1 MSDPRRQLPSVDR
14 LTRDLAARLPDVAE
28 WAIREA
34 ARQAVAEARTAVE
47 AGGAPGDIA
56 ATARAIARR
65 LARPRPARVVNA
77 TGVVLHTNLGRAALA
92 PGAATAAAEA
102 GAHYSDLELDLETGA
117 RGQRL
122 SGIDT
127 LLRVLSGAP
136 AGMAVNNNAGAL
148 LLALGTLARGREVV
162 VSRGELVEI
171 GGSFRVPDIMEQ
183 AGVTLREVGTTNRT
197 HARDYEA
204 AIGPGTGVLLKVH
217 RSNFEQR
224 GFVAEVP
231 LAELAAIGLKHGV
244 PVIEDLGSGTLVDLR
259 PHGLPDDTYAPAR
272 LREGV
277 DVVCFSG
284 DKLLGGPQAG
294 LLLGSE
300 ARIAELRANPMAR
313 ALRMDKLSLAALD
326 FTLRAMAEGRGD
338 EIPTLHMLREPLERV
353 EARARAL
360 ATRLAKIVSAT
371 ATVSLAETKAPVGGG
386 SVPGFE
392 LPSFAVALTFPGLG
406 AQPAAAALREA
417 PVPVLARV
425 EDARVLIDVRTLLPG
440 DEVAIEVA
448 IAGVER
454 TGGTR
459 GAVSDDTHLV
469 AD

>member
-1 MSDPRRQLPSVDR
+1 MSDPRRQLPSIDR
-14 LTRDLAARLPDVAE
+14 LTRDLGARLPDVAE

-34 ARQAVAEARTAVE
+34 SRQAVASARAKVE
-47 AGGAPGDIA
+47 AGDLPGDIA
-56 ATARAIARR
+56 ARAALIAQQ
-65 LARPRPARVVNA
+65 LARPRPTRVVNA

-102 GAHYSDLELDLETGA
+102 AAHYSDLELDLETGA

-136 AGMAVNNNAGAL
+136 AGMAVNNNAGAV
-148 LLALGTLARGREVV
+148 LLALGTLARGKEVV

-183 AGVTLREVGTTNRT
+183 AGVKLREVGTTNRT

-204 AIGPGTGVLLKVH
+204 VIGPETGVLLKVH

-224 GFVAEVP
+224 GFVADVALP
-231 LAELAAIGLKHGV
+231 ELAAIGQKHGV
-244 PVIEDLGSGTLVDLR
+244 PVVEDLGSGTLVDLR
-259 PHGLPDDTYAPAR
+259 PYGLPDDTYAPAR
-272 LREGV
+272 LRDGV
-277 DVVCFSG
+277 DLVCFSG

-294 LLLGSE
+294 LLLGTE

-313 ALRMDKLSLAALD
+313 ALRMGKLSLAALD
-326 FTLRAMAEGRGD
+326 FTLRAMAEGRSD
-338 EIPTLHMLREPLERV
+338 EIPTLRMLREAPERV

-360 ATRLAKIVSAT
+360 ETRLTKVVPTGASLG
-371 ATVSLAETKAPVGGG
+371 LAETTAPVGGG

-392 LPSFAVALTFPGLG
+392 LPSFAVTFELSGRS
-406 AQPAAAALREA
+406 AADLAASLRGA

-425 EDARVLIDVRTLLPG
+425 EDARVLIDARTLLPG
-440 DEVAIEVA
+440 DDVAIEAA
-448 IAGVER
+448 IAAIDVSI
-454 TGGTR
+454 
-459 GAVSDDTHLV
+459 AASSDDMS
-469 AD
+469 AAPD